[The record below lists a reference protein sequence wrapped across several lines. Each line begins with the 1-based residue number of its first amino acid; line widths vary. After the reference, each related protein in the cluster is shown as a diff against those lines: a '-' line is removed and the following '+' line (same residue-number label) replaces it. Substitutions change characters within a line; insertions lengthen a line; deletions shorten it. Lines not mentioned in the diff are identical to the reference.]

1 MTSNIPLTSGE
12 SNSLVAALSI
22 LIGILVVGYGLL
34 VVSASPL
41 GGGWIAAIGL
51 ALLPSGLFGTDAV
64 GDRLGLAPN
73 RRRRLSLGCA
83 ALAVV
88 LAVAFVGINGATF
101 EAEEL
106 ESAASTLRR

>member
-1 MTSNIPLTSGE
+1 MTSNIPHTSGN

-34 VVSASPL
+34 VASASPL
-41 GGGWIAAIGL
+41 GGAWIAAIGT
-51 ALLPSGLFGTDAV
+51 ALLLSGLFATDAV

-83 ALAVV
+83 GLAAL
-88 LAVAFVGINGATF
+88 LAVAFVVINGATF

-106 ESAASTLRR
+106 ESVASALRR

>member
-1 MTSNIPLTSGE
+1 MTSNIPNTSGE
-12 SNSLVAALSI
+12 STSLVAALSI
-22 LIGILVVGYGLL
+22 LLGILVVGYRLL
-34 VVSASPL
+34 VASVSPL

-51 ALLPSGLFGTDAV
+51 ALSGLFATAAV
-64 GDRLGLAPN
+64 GDRVGLAPN

-88 LAVAFVGINGATF
+88 LAVGFVAINGATF
-101 EAEEL
+101 ETEEL